1 MNDNPV
7 IANINDFKVVDSTE
21 EESESC
27 PECRGEEKF
36 VHHQLPPS
44 RFKGR
49 KFLPPK
55 EKT

>member
-7 IANINDFKVVDSTE
+7 MANIDDFKVESDSE
-21 EESESC
+21 KSELC

-36 VHHQLPPS
+36 VHHELPPS

-49 KFLPPK
+49 KFAPPK